1 MRGPAT
7 LSDCNELLNQ
17 VLLDQLLALLGRD
30 RLTPLGRSPGG
41 RPRRAPS
48 LGFLRRLS
56 FERRRLAL
64 QPTLGSGR
72 RLLRLLLHRHSGLGS
87 GRVVLLLCLRHFGV
101 RPFVGGHVVVDHR
114 WPACRLMSTR
124 GSAHFLSSGL
134 ALRGNDGDRLSFAM
148 SCRWHRFLFGA
159 VRPPSGHLLL
169 LGRRDAARG
178 WIRANIPRR
187 VFENPLGRRV
197 GRRVPHALVNPWF
210 GRWPRDRR
218 VVVHL

>member
-17 VLLDQLLALLGRD
+17 VLLDQLLALLCRE
-30 RLTPLGRSPGG
+30 RLTPLGWSLGD
-41 RPRRAPS
+41 RPRRAPL

-56 FERRRLAL
+56 FVRRRLAL

-72 RLLRLLLHRHSGLGS
+72 RLLRLLFHRHSGLGS
-87 GRVVLLLCLRHFGV
+87 GRVILLLCLRHFGV
-101 RPFVGGHVVVDHR
+101 RPFVGGHVGVDHR
-114 WPACRLMSTR
+114 LPACRLMSTR

-134 ALRGNDGDRLSFAM
+134 AFRGNDGDRLSFAM

-169 LGRRDAARG
+169 LGGRDAARG
-178 WIRANIPRR
+178 WKRANVPRR
-187 VFENPLGRRV
+187 HLENPLGRRI
-197 GRRVPHALVNPWF
+197 GRGVPHALASPRF

-218 VVVHL
+218 IVVHL